1 MPYIPTA
8 WQDGDIITADRMNKL
23 EQGVTEMSAG
33 EQGPPGPQGEQG
45 IQGPPGADG
54 APGLKGDP
62 GEKGDKGNPGEDGFS
77 PTVSVQ
83 DIPGGHRVTITDV
96 SGPHTFDV
104 MDGEDGA
111 GGTSGVISFNGRDG
125 AVTPQAG
132 DYTASMVGAR
142 PDTWIP
148 TAEEVGALPSST
160 VIPQPLR
167 SVTVTLTSV
176 GWEDGSQTVQVEGIS
191 ADETQQ
197 LIQPVPASLSK
208 SSYYDSGIQCI
219 AQGNGTL
226 SFTSETTPTEDLIV
240 YVAIQEVAQ

>member
-23 EQGVTEMSAG
+23 EQGVTEMSQG
-33 EQGPPGPQGEQG
+33 EQGPPGPE
-45 IQGPPGADG
+45 GPAGPAGPTGPTGPAGANGADG
-54 APGLKGDP
+54 AQGPKGD
-62 GEKGDKGNPGEDGFS
+62 PGEDGFS

-83 DIPGGHRVTITDV
+83 DITGGHRVTITDAT
-96 SGPHTFDV
+96 GPHTFDV

-111 GGTSGVISFNGRDG
+111 GGASGVTSFNGRDG
-125 AVTPQAG
+125 SVTPQAG
-132 DYTASMVGAR
+132 DYTAAMVGAR
-142 PDTWIP
+142 PDTWMP
-148 TAEEVGALPSST
+148 TAAEVGALPSST

-167 SVTVTLTSV
+167 SVTVTLTSA
-176 GWEDGSQTVQVEGIS
+176 GWEDGSQTVQVEGVS

-208 SSYYDSGIQCI
+208 SPYYDAGIQCI

-226 SFTSETTPTEDLIV
+226 LFTSETTPTEDLIV